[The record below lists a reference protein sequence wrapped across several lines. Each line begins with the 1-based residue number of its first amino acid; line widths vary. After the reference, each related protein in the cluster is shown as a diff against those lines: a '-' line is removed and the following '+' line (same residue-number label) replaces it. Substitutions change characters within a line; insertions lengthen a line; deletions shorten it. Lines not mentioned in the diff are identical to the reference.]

1 MRARIED
8 LEKATGR
15 RRPIPKKSE
24 RALAREAAEEAKR
37 ADAFLAALRRKLQP
51 CTKGAIEIDQ
61 LDKWFRTNSKVLWP
75 KGSPPPADF
84 DMEAWLRAH
93 GHRAGVAVQTRDA
106 ASGRAGLVQ
115 VAIEEPDDILEDRLD
130 RLSRSLW
137 SRYAPSRVRGKP
149 KRPDKNMAIQLN
161 DPMCDP
167 STLVYCLFRY
177 RRNRPLGGAQG

>member
-1 MRARIED
+1 MG
-8 LEKATGR
+8 LGR
-15 RRPIPKKSE
+15 PKGNTDPPAPTRTQHS
-24 RALAREAAEEAKR
+24 ASSSCQCDPDEAKR

-75 KGSPPPADF
+75 KGSSSPADF

-115 VAIEEPDDILEDRLD
+115 VAIEDHVKGPPSKKKKTAAPKPSAKKKGAVMKKKRAREAETEGGSKRKKGGSDDFI
-130 RLSRSLW
+130 
-137 SRYAPSRVRGKP
+137 
-149 KRPDKNMAIQLN
+149 
-161 DPMCDP
+161 PM
-167 STLVYCLFRY
+167 
-177 RRNRPLGGAQG
+177 